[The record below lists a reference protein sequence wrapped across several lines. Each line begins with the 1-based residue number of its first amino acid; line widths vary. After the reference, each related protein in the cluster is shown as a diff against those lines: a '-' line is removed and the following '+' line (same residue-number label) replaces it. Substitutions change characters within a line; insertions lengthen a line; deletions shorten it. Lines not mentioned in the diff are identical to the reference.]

1 MTLLK
6 LCETPIIRTQLHE
19 IKLLDV
25 FVSQLQQK
33 DNALL
38 AAYALVTCLKYSD
51 MKTTIEDNIDWPKH
65 IIKMLEMDC
74 FDDALGAVEG
84 FRIFEDLMQD
94 ADLRKRIVESNIIHV
109 LETKLGNGKL
119 KENRM
124 GLICLD
130 IIRTCDPSHSWT
142 DELVGIGLKHL
153 KSSKT
158 WEAGTMILSALS
170 QTDHGLAAVCLR
182 IHEIIE
188 MLLPGGYRRIQP
200 TPPQAIAGLTQIT
213 NHILMSLCLAA
224 TQTTLSLSTTLR
236 DSAWPPSWV
245 TGPVYALRILAQNE
259 TLRNHAR
266 ETIQYS
272 DLKIMYYGSG
282 AFSGKTGKWPWQKR
296 DMFKMLDEMFKAVEQ

>member
-1 MTLLK
+1 
-6 LCETPIIRTQLHE
+6 
-19 IKLLDV
+19 
-25 FVSQLQQK
+25 
-33 DNALL
+33 
-38 AAYALVTCLKYSD
+38 
-51 MKTTIEDNIDWPKH
+51 
-65 IIKMLEMDC
+65 
-74 FDDALGAVEG
+74 
-84 FRIFEDLMQD
+84 
-94 ADLRKRIVESNIIHV
+94 
-109 LETKLGNGKL
+109 
-119 KENRM
+119 M

-130 IIRTCDPSHSWT
+130 IIQTCDPSHSWT

-200 TPPQAIAGLTQIT
+200 TPPQAIAGLTQISKLVFVPDCSRPLRT
-213 NHILMSLCLAA
+213 FGTANHILMSLCLAA

-236 DSAWPPSWV
+236 ESAWPPSWV

-296 DMFKMLDEMFKAVEQ
+296 DTFKMLDEMFKAVEQ